1 MKMERVP
8 SVPLITSDP
17 YFSLW
22 SPADELYSADTC
34 HWTGKVKK
42 MMGYITIDGVKRV
55 FMGRD
60 ETCPHLEQTG
70 LEIRPMSSVYRFEG
84 EGIQLEI
91 RFLSPLLLTDME
103 LVSRP
108 CTYVEAAVRSTDG
121 ADHGCVLVFTMDE
134 GFCYDGP
141 LKKDMTGGVH
151 RAAGF
156 NAAWMGQI
164 RQTPLGHSG
173 DDVTIDWGYLYMAA
187 QPGGEVT
194 YNNEDDRSTLKV
206 SFELKADPAG
216 TESFFVAAYDDMA
229 SVMYFGDVLRGRWTK
244 GGRTILDVIGISIQ
258 EHGAAAQ
265 KCSLF
270 EDRLM
275 EQAESAIGEDYV
287 RICALAYRQAIAA
300 HKLVEDTQGNVL
312 FLSKE
317 CFSNGCIGTVDVSY
331 PSVPLFLLYNTEYVK
346 GMMRPVFKF
355 ARMPVWKFDFAPH
368 DVGRYPYASG
378 QVYGVKEEYGYREPH
393 EGLVFP
399 MYYNYP
405 KGEDIYSLDMQMPV
419 EECGDMLI
427 MAAAV
432 SIIDGNTGFVEAE
445 MDLLEKWVSYL
456 LRFGE
461 DPGEQ
466 LCTDDFAG
474 HLAHNAN
481 LAAKAIL
488 GVQAWSILLSMS
500 GRGEE
505 AKWYGKRA
513 KEMAESWTKRAVQG
527 NHTVLAFGSPESWG
541 LKYNLVW
548 DLLFGSHLFS
558 EDIFAGEV
566 SWYKEKMNKFG
577 MPLDNRQT
585 YTKSDWILW
594 TACLTSDKE
603 EMRELAAPVARY
615 LRETKSRVPFSDWY
629 DSCSGDEISFQNR
642 SVQGGL
648 FMPLLKER
656 LLFTP

>member
-42 MMGYITIDGVKRV
+42 MMGYITIDGVKRG

-70 LEIRPMSSVYRFEG
+70 LEIRPTSSVYRFEG

-206 SFELKADPAG
+206 SFELKADTAG

-229 SVMYFGDVLRGRWTK
+229 SVMYFGDVLRGRWAK

-275 EQAESAIGEDYV
+275 EQAEEAI
-287 RICALAYRQAIAA
+287 
-300 HKLVEDTQGNVL
+300 
-312 FLSKE
+312 
-317 CFSNGCIGTVDVSY
+317 
-331 PSVPLFLLYNTEYVK
+331 PLFLLYNTEYVK

-368 DVGRYPYASG
+368 DVGRYPYVSG

-405 KGEDIYSLDMQMPV
+405 KEEDIYSLDMQMPV

-432 SIIDGNTGFVEAE
+432 SIMDGNTEFVEAE

-505 AKWYGKRA
+505 AKWYEKRA
-513 KEMAESWTKRAVQG
+513 KEMAESWTKRAAQG

-656 LLFTP
+656 LLFTL